1 MNAGLGPGTTLPAQ
15 QTHAEEGPSCSRTP
29 PTHFLTASH
38 PSTASRKC
46 NPSMWPAASPS
57 QQPDHCY
64 SFGSMLFFF
73 PVFIEL
79 H

>member
-15 QTHAEEGPSCSRTP
+15 QTHAEEGPCCSRTP

-38 PSTASRKC
+38 LWHPENVILIC
-46 NPSMWPAASPS
+46 G
-57 QQPDHCY
+57 QQLVLPNNLIIATVSVVC
-64 SFGSMLFFF
+64 FFFF